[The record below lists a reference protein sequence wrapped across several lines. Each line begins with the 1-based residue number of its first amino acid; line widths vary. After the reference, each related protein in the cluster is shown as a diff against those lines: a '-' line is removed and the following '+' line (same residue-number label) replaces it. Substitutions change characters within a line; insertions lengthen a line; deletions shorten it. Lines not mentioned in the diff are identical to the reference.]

1 MKQYKEFN
9 TSPVNSSF
17 FVVNHEL
24 AVPDGIEGPI
34 PVYMKPDAYDKTEMA
49 ITTNGS
55 PDLTPT
61 FATED
66 QTVSTIQIEN
76 EEPVQ
81 VFLYTFQTFLIIPN
95 DLRIICQITK
105 N

>member
-81 VFLYTFQTFLIIPN
+81 VFIYISNFFNRSKRLAN
-95 DLRIICQITK
+95 